1 MEWGILVA
9 DVALV
14 GLLVY
19 IWLGYQ
25 THAND
30 LKRRQDAASQ
40 RIQEHLEAVETT
52 QKEIAEVEG
61 QLPELEEQAK
71 MLKAEVDSASQRLAR
86 MRRTD

>member
-14 GLLVY
+14 GLLVF
-19 IWLGYQ
+19 IWLSYQ
-25 THAND
+25 TRAND

-40 RIQEHLEAVETT
+40 RIQEHLEVIETT

-61 QLPELEEQAK
+61 QLPEIEEQAK
-71 MLKAEVDSASQRLAR
+71 MLKAEVGSASQRLAR
-86 MRRTD
+86 IGRTD